1 MRILI
6 LGEDAPGGLMGS
18 YRRAFEGRG
27 ATVRTYCL
35 ASAYRA
41 VMPVIRT
48 RALRRVAEPVL
59 LGAFNDRVLANL
71 ADAEADLVLVLKGH
85 RLRPATVEAL
95 RDATDAPVVNF
106 YPDDPFSIE
115 RSNRLAFGGP
125 VLAADDACF
134 TFARHLVPAYLRAG
148 VRVIHYL
155 PFARDP
161 KLHAPATTSASREFD
176 VVFVGNLD
184 DHRVR
189 CLDALAA
196 RHRVAV
202 FGERT
207 TAVVPKGTPL
217 AASVFGPAAYGEA
230 LARTLAR
237 GAISLNV
244 MRPQNARSHNMR
256 SFESPACGAFTLS
269 ERTEELAD
277 LFADGRE
284 VVCFGTIEELCEVA
298 SRWLADDAG
307 RERVAHAGF
316 ERVRDDTYARRATA
330 ILEEA
335 GVVSRSVP

>member
-1 MRILI
+1 VRILI

-18 YRRAFEGRG
+18 YKHAFGELG

-35 ASAYRA
+35 ARAYRA
-41 VMPVIRT
+41 VLPVIRT

-59 LGAFNDRVLANL
+59 LGAFNDRLLAEL

-85 RLRPATVEAL
+85 RLRPATVDAL
-95 RDATDAPVVNF
+95 RDITDAPVLNF

-115 RSNRLAFGGP
+115 RSNRLAFGTP
-125 VLAADDACF
+125 VLAAYDACF
-134 TFARHLVPAYLRAG
+134 TFARHLMPAYERAG
-148 VRVIHYL
+148 VRSIHYL

-161 KLHAPATTSASREFD
+161 RLHAPITTSAPYEFD

-189 CLDALAA
+189 CLDALAE

-217 AASVFGPAAYGEA
+217 AASVFGPAVYGEA
-230 LARTLAR
+230 VARTLAR

-244 MRPQNARSHNMR
+244 MRSQNARSHNMR

-269 ERTEELAD
+269 QRTEELGD
-277 LFADGRE
+277 LFADGHE
-284 VVCFGTIEELCEVA
+284 VACFGTIEELRDVA

-307 RERVAHAGF
+307 RQRVARRGF

-330 ILEEA
+330 ILERA
-335 GVVSRSVP
+335 GVGSRSAP